1 MEIFISNISKGQN
14 IPKFLSID
22 VVKNQYINILKKKID
37 NTKTHKFKNNTL
49 KLSQPSVE
57 NINNVIECY
66 LECIKNLDYANSF
79 NNIPYMWNYFNSLL
93 TIALNIETFEP
104 KIASQFS
111 QLFHDTLIYIL
122 DIFDTIDYETNE
134 KFELKENLGLAVL
147 KILQLIK
154 PLSSS
159 KSDNNSIYDDFE
171 TKKKKNAASKS
182 NVLPIKHELL
192 ISVLPAIIKSFQ
204 NNGIYLKTIH
214 TNIPMKL
221 KNLDEYKLNTKTLN
235 NLLIIDYYKSIW
247 MLVNNQ
253 DVLESLKIQERVLS
267 KYEKISQLEIQNAS
281 FYENFKTLIDLY
293 TLTKLCLDEYIISE
307 HQSQKIKNLV
317 KIVRTANY
325 YEFDQWLKQNKQWLL
340 FNNLYYYII
349 ENMMLVMFKNV
360 LRYTVIATQTNK
372 LKYEYV
378 DVVLNKLINQPQ
390 LKNYS
395 CTSLKTILEL
405 FSVKNGWI
413 DMVETL
419 ISLNYI
425 KGNIVSKLEVILLIN
440 DGSTKQLRQVM
451 FPNVLSK
458 LS

>member
-37 NTKTHKFKNNTL
+37 NTKTHKFKNDTL

-104 KIASQFS
+104 KLASQFS

-293 TLTKLCLDEYIISE
+293 TLTKLCLDEYISYCNSN
-307 HQSQKIKNLV
+307 Q
-317 KIVRTANY
+317 
-325 YEFDQWLKQNKQWLL
+325 
-340 FNNLYYYII
+340 
-349 ENMMLVMFKNV
+349 
-360 LRYTVIATQTNK
+360 QT
-372 LKYEYV
+372 E
-378 DVVLNKLINQPQ
+378 I
-390 LKNYS
+390 
-395 CTSLKTILEL
+395 
-405 FSVKNGWI
+405 
-413 DMVETL
+413 
-419 ISLNYI
+419 
-425 KGNIVSKLEVILLIN
+425 
-440 DGSTKQLRQVM
+440 
-451 FPNVLSK
+451 
-458 LS
+458 